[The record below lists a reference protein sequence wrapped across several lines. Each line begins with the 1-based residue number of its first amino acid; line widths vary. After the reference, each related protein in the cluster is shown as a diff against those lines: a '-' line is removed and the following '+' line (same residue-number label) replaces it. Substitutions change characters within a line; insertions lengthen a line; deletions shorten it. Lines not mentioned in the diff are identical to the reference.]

1 MPTKIQEGS
10 SVKLDK
16 PKVQEAL
23 NALAN
28 GLRKRDRDELAEMI
42 ENYDL
47 LLRQEW
53 EAEQSEPKK
62 RAARN
67 KL

>member
-1 MPTKIQEGS
+1 MATPERS
-10 SVKLDK
+10 SMKLDK

-28 GLRKRDRDELAEMI
+28 ALRKRDRDDLAEMI

-53 EAEQSEPKK
+53 EAEQTKK
-62 RAARN
+62 RAPRN